1 MKEEDMTHP
10 VEKHESLLSDLRK
23 ITDDHEARLRVLE
36 IGSVQRIEQIKGLYE
51 NTGAIK
57 ILLSQFGEKLD
68 KMSENIDA
76 KLQAAVS
83 DLDKRLRSLE
93 RVDGEK
99 WKQAVGYV
107 LIAVIA
113 GVVGK
118 FFI

>member
-1 MKEEDMTHP
+1 MATLHP
-10 VEKHESLLSDLRK
+10 VEKHESVLAEIRK
-23 ITDDHEARLRVLE
+23 NLDDHETRLRTVEL
-36 IGSVQRIEQIKGLYE
+36 SSTQKVEQIKGLYE
-51 NTGAIK
+51 NIGAIK
-57 ILLSQFGEKLD
+57 TLLSQLGDKLD
-68 KMSENIDA
+68 KLSENIDA
-76 KLQAAVS
+76 KLQVAVS

-93 RVDGEK
+93 KVDGEK